1 MIACRMSVVSAEHL
15 GIAQEIYAA
24 VVADTSKSVHQS
36 HDHDGKRTSSHKS
49 RENQKKNCSEETIR
63 CRFECTEGLCQGS
76 TKRLALI
83 NDCACFRYS

>member
-49 RENQKKNCSEETIR
+49 RENQKKKLFRRDKLGADLN
-63 CRFECTEGLCQGS
+63 
-76 TKRLALI
+76 ALR
-83 NDCACFRYS
+83 DCVKAVPRD

>member
-24 VVADTSKSVHQS
+24 VVADTSKMYINHMIMMARK
-36 HDHDGKRTSSHKS
+36 HLHINLKKTK
-49 RENQKKNCSEETIR
+49 NQKRQIR

-76 TKRLALI
+76 TKRLALV
-83 NDCACFRYS
+83 NDYACFRYS